1 MATKAAISKL
11 ENHQTELAQL
21 ENAIA
26 ESDDFLTEVKNARQV
41 VATLAKF
48 IDITVDI
55 LKFAA

>member
-21 ENAIA
+21 VNAIA
-26 ESDDFLTEVKNARQV
+26 ESDDFLTEVKNARQI